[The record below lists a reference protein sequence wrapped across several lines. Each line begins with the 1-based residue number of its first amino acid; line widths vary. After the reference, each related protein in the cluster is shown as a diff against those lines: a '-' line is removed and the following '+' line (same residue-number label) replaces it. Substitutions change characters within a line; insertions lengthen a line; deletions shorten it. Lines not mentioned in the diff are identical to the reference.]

1 MRKFLDLDGLT
12 YYTRKLY
19 SKNPAW
25 DNIEIVTWYNVK
37 SWVRDGTAAKH
48 LKVGDQLA
56 IPYSYGGKNYTY
68 LLDVW
73 HHFDGSDSTS
83 HADQLAPYIGS
94 RGNVTIGHSMVLGS
108 HYCTPQEVPMCSQEA
123 FFVPSVAM
131 APGTYNFTVNVNYPW
146 GYAGGSGVANKP
158 GSATYQ
164 FTMTKAITENPS
176 NYQFVWNGNINSNI
190 TQVSIYS
197 SWNSTTPVETCAV
210 TAGNGGTAIGTVSE
224 LPATSTDH
232 GYFNNI
238 QRACYGSNNWE
249 TSSGRS
255 WLNST
260 DTVWHDSPTNR
271 FHRISSLEG
280 KPGFLSGFNASF
292 LNSVV
297 QKVNITIP
305 HPVDT
310 NNAYDASITHDRCW
324 MISAREH
331 NFSNYLSN
339 TDEGYKAE
347 GIVLD
352 YWKNLASYN
361 DHDIWKGFA
370 TYGELRTYELGNTTQ
385 SRGVFFR
392 SAYRHANGAE
402 SFGDVSADGNV
413 GYIPSDI
420 ASTGLRAQPAFL
432 IASELAGDPR

>member
-1 MRKFLDLDGLT
+1 MSKFLDLDGLT
-12 YYTRKLY
+12 YYTKKLH
-19 SKNPAW
+19 SKTASW
-25 DNIEIVTWYNVK
+25 GSVTAVTWDRVK
-37 SWVRDGTAAKH
+37 SWVRDGTAAKY
-48 LKVGDQLA
+48 LKVGDQLS
-56 IPYSYGGKNYTY
+56 IPYSYGGKDYTY
-68 LLDVW
+68 ILDVW

-83 HADQLAPYIGS
+83 HADASYIGPD
-94 RGNVTIGHSMVLGS
+94 GNVTHGHAMVLGS

-131 APGTYNFTVNVNYPW
+131 APGTYNFTVNFYEDDE
-146 GYAGGSGVANKP
+146 YD
-158 GSATYQ
+158 SATYQ

-176 NYQFVWNGNINSNI
+176 NYQFVWNGYYFSNI

-224 LPATSTDH
+224 LPATSTNH

-260 DTVWHDSPTNR
+260 DTVWHDSFINR

-305 HPVDT
+305 HPIDT
-310 NNAYDASITHDRCW
+310 NNAYGTSTTHDRCW

-361 DHDIWKGFA
+361 NHDIWNGWA

-385 SRGVFFR
+385 SRDVFFR
-392 SAYRHANGAE
+392 SANRNGVDAADL
-402 SFGDVSADGNV
+402 FGLVYAVGHVGSYSAS
-413 GYIPSDI
+413 Y
-420 ASTGLRAQPAFL
+420 GLRAQPAFL
-432 IASELAGDPR
+432 IA

>member
-1 MRKFLDLDGLT
+1 MPYGELVPPPGTMKDTWDKTNAILETLST
-12 YYTRKLY
+12 NIQNIAQIATT
-19 SKNPAW
+19 SAW
-25 DNIEIVTWYNVK
+25 GNVTWDRVR
-37 SWVRDGTAAKH
+37 SWVRDGTAAKY
-48 LKVGDQLA
+48 LKVGDQLS
-56 IPYSYGGKNYTY
+56 IPYSYGGKDYTY
-68 LLDVW
+68 TLDVW

-83 HADQLAPYIGS
+83 HADASYIGS
-94 RGNVTIGHSMVLGS
+94 DGKVTTGHAMVLGS

-131 APGTYNFTVNVNYPW
+131 ASGTYNFTVNVNYAW
-146 GYAGGSGVANKP
+146 GSGFANKT
-158 GSATYQ
+158 GSKTYQ
-164 FTMTKAITENPS
+164 FTMTKAITANPS
-176 NYQFVWNGNINSNI
+176 SYQFVWNGNYASNI

-260 DTVWHDSPTNR
+260 DTVWHDSSINR

-305 HPVDT
+305 HPIDT
-310 NNAYDASITHDRCW
+310 NNAYGTSTTHDRCW

-361 DHDIWKGFA
+361 DHDIWNGWA

-385 SRGVFFR
+385 SRNVFFR
-392 SAYRHANGAE
+392 SAYRIAYGANC
-402 SFGDVSADGNV
+402 FGYVNAAGHVHIDNASSGN
-413 GYIPSDI
+413 
-420 ASTGLRAQPAFL
+420 RAQPAFL
-432 IASELAGDPR
+432 IA